1 MIYKEISVNTTSE
14 AADLVADVLYGGGGN
29 GICIS
34 DKKDLIWLHK
44 SDLIWDYIDKDAI
57 IGDDGVAV
65 VKGFVPEDCFAEKYA
80 EILKGLDRL
89 RENSVFPL
97 GSLEITVKEV
107 NDNEWYDIWKKHYK
121 PVYIKDLIICPVWSE
136 AKGKNVIYLDPGM
149 AFGTGEHETT
159 RMCLELMQEY
169 GTEGKT
175 VVDIGCGSGILGV
188 SAAVLGAKK
197 VYMSDIDPVAICA
210 AEKCACLNKVQNKVS
225 VSKDIARNIKGD
237 IVLLNIVADVL
248 IYYAEKVKCIVNG
261 GASVIL
267 SGIIE
272 KRLED
277 VVKAYN
283 RNGFITDKVLRQG
296 EWFAVSFKT
305 N

>member
-1 MIYKEISVNTTSE
+1 
-14 AADLVADVLYGGGGN
+14 
-29 GICIS
+29 
-34 DKKDLIWLHK
+34 
-44 SDLIWDYIDKDAI
+44 
-57 IGDDGVAV
+57 
-65 VKGFVPEDCFAEKYA
+65 
-80 EILKGLDRL
+80 L

-121 PVYIKDLIICPVWSE
+121 PIYIRDLIICPVWCE
-136 AKGKNVIYLDPGM
+136 AKGKNIVYLDPGM

-175 VVDIGCGSGILGV
+175 VIDIGCGSGILGV
-188 SAAVLGAKK
+188 SAAVLGANK

-225 VSKDIARNIKGD
+225 VSKDIEQNVKGD
-237 IVLLNIVADVL
+237 IILLNIVADVL
-248 IYYAEKVKCIVNG
+248 IYYAEKVKYMING
-261 GASVIL
+261 GGSVIL

-272 KRLED
+272 KKLED

-283 RNGFITDKVLRQG
+283 GKGFKTDKVLRQG